1 MQRRRCR
8 RIDRRW
14 VVLVF
19 ALFAAGTARLAA
31 AQTAPDI
38 PAWQKAAGGP
48 MQFEV
53 ASIREDNGPFE
64 PPTFALSADD
74 WFREPNGRFHA
85 DFTVASYITFAYKLW
100 VTTEEQDLM
109 LAHAPAWVKTTRFKI
124 EATAP
129 LHATKDQYRLMMQSL
144 LADRFGLKAHFEE
157 HELPVFEM
165 MLLKTGQPGPKLV
178 PHAQGT
184 DCDAK
189 VTPNV
194 FPPFCYGYMATPKD
208 GGWMAGS
215 RATSMERIGNFLG
228 TIGESTGETGR
239 PVVDKTGLSGL
250 WDFTLWAQA
259 PGQKTDSDTVQQ
271 APTILEAIR
280 DQLGL
285 KLRPAKGTI
294 PVLIVDHIDR
304 PSEN

>member
-1 MQRRRCR
+1 MGRHLALCRGWRCA
-8 RIDRRW
+8 
-14 VVLVF
+14 VLVF
-19 ALFAAGTARLAA
+19 AGAAILPAYPQNST
-31 AQTAPDI
+31 DM

-85 DFTVASYITFAYKLW
+85 DFSVEAYITFAYKLW
-100 VTTEEQDLM
+100 VTGEERDVM
-109 LAHAPAWVKTTRFKI
+109 LAHAPAWVKTVRYKI

-144 LADRFGLKAHFEE
+144 LADRFGLKVHFEN

-165 MLLKTGQPGPKLV
+165 TLLKAGQPGSKLT
-178 PHAQGT
+178 PHAQGPG
-184 DCDAK
+184 CDEK
-189 VTPNV
+189 VTANV
-194 FPPFCYGYMATPKD
+194 FPPFCYGYMATAKD
-208 GGWMAGS
+208 GGWLAGS
-215 RATSMERIGNFLG
+215 RATSMGRIGNFLG

-239 PVVDKTGLSGL
+239 PVVDKTGLTGL
-250 WDFTLWAQA
+250 WDFTLWAQG
-259 PGQKTDSDTVQQ
+259 PGQKTEPDAAQQ
-271 APTILEAIR
+271 APTMLEAMR

-285 KLRPAKGTI
+285 RLKPAKDTI